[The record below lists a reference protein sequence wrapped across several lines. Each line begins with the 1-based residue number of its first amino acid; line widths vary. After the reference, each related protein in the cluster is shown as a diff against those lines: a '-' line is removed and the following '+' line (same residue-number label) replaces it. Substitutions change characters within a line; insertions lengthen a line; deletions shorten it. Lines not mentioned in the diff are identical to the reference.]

1 MRFKWVKLR
10 AEKKILKSR
19 ENVKIVFD
27 PQCEKGLSLTKLNYT
42 QKRRC
47 VSVTSMV
54 SQMLLI
60 KREHNN

>member
-1 MRFKWVKLR
+1 MGETTGRK
-10 AEKKILKSR
+10 ENLKSR

-47 VSVTSMV
+47 VSD
-54 SQMLLI
+54 I
-60 KREHNN
+60 KGFANAFDKKRTQCKLNFC